1 MATNSGRTGRD
12 DVAQNARS
20 DKETNP
26 RQTSGRPQTVQ
37 DVMTPNPDT
46 VDRTDN
52 LQQVAKLM
60 LDCDCGSIPVV
71 ENDKVVGI
79 ITDRDI
85 VIRVIAKGK
94 NPLTTKVSEAMTD
107 GIQTVREGDSLD
119 RVMSIMSEHQV
130 RRVPVVDDQDRL
142 VGIVAQADLA
152 TEAKDNRKVEKTI
165 ENISEKSGNEQRPRR

>member
-1 MATNSGRTGRD
+1 MATNTGRTGRD
-12 DVAQNARS
+12 DVAQNAGS
-20 DKETNP
+20 VKETDRN
-26 RQTSGRPQTVQ
+26 QASGRGQTVR
-37 DVMTPNPDT
+37 DVMTPDPDT
-46 VDRTDN
+46 VSRNDN

-71 ENDKVVGI
+71 ENDKVIGI

-85 VIRVIAKGK
+85 VIRVVAQGK
-94 NPLTTKVSEAMTD
+94 NPVTTKVSEAMTD
-107 GIQTVREGDSLD
+107 GVQTVRENDSLD
-119 RVMSIMSEHQV
+119 RVMSLMSEHQV